1 MMKKKIVCG
10 IFIVLALFIVI
21 VVVVNIFRKKE
32 QELQKVRQSRLELYS
47 DAVNITGDFVIEGDT
62 FTINNKEYNEINM
75 IREISLYNAFYKE
88 EQIAVEELMAE
99 FDTFA
104 NGMNES
110 EVLEKY
116 QDNMW
121 SLIVRCEK
129 VEIFVRDYDYQGK
142 AYNYLEEIYGAPLD
156 FDALTIE
163 DWEKA
168 YKYAA
173 ERIYNEVLELEG
185 QQ

>member
-1 MMKKKIVCG
+1 MKKKIVYG
-10 IFIVLALFIVI
+10 IFIVLALLIVI

-32 QELQKVRQSRLELYS
+32 EELQKVRQSRLELYS
-47 DAVNITGDFVIEGDT
+47 DAVNITGDFVVEGDT
-62 FTINNKEYNEINM
+62 FTINNKEYNEVNM

-88 EQIAVEELMAE
+88 EQITVEELMAE
-99 FDTFA
+99 FDAFT

-110 EVLEKY
+110 DVLENY
-116 QDNMW
+116 QENMR
-121 SLIVRCEK
+121 SLKVRCEK
-129 VEIFVRDYDYQGK
+129 VEIFVRGYDYQGK

-168 YKYAA
+168 YEYAA

-185 QQ
+185 QK